1 MCFVGNAPVRSDQID
16 GGKTVADGKKKKS
29 GKKTGP
35 DWGWI
40 LFIFVITMVISA
52 AMSFI
57 SSRLLG
63 NAGMAVSFLI
73 LICIVAIGIVFDIIG
88 VAVTAC
94 PEAPFHAMA
103 SRKVAEAPDALKLLR
118 NANRV
123 SSFCN
128 DVIGDICGVISGSAA
143 AVIAARAVLGMEST
157 KATIVTLGMSA
168 LVAAVTVGGKAVG
181 KTFAMGGSVQV
192 VRSTA
197 KVLCFFR
204 TIFQNKRRN
213 TFQRRSAA
221 ADTGGAA
228 DALRGDPAVSGRA
241 RQPDGRTSGVESR
254 DRGDDGRDR
263 DGIRYAA

>member
-1 MCFVGNAPVRSDQID
+1 M
-16 GGKTVADGKKKKS
+16 ADGKKKKS

-35 DWGWI
+35 DWSWI

-143 AVIAARAVLGMEST
+143 AVIAARVLILSKSKSEIFITLLLSAVVSG
-157 KATIVTLGMSA
+157 
-168 LVAAVTVGGKAVG
+168 VTVGGKACG
-181 KTFAMGGSVQV
+181 KSLAMNSSTAV
-192 VRSTA
+192 VRTAA

-204 TIFQNKRRN
+204 TLPQRIRKKR
-213 TFQRRSAA
+213 A
-221 ADTGGAA
+221 
-228 DALRGDPAVSGRA
+228 
-241 RQPDGRTSGVESR
+241 EK
-254 DRGDDGRDR
+254 
-263 DGIRYAA
+263 

>member
-1 MCFVGNAPVRSDQID
+1 M
-16 GGKTVADGKKKKS
+16 ADGKKKKS

-143 AVIAARAVLGMEST
+143 AVIAARVLILSKSKSEIFITLLLSAVVSGM
-157 KATIVTLGMSA
+157 
-168 LVAAVTVGGKAVG
+168 TVGGKACG
-181 KTFAMGGSVQV
+181 KSLAMNSSTAV
-192 VRSTA
+192 VRTA
-197 KVLCFFR
+197 ARVLCFFR
-204 TIFQNKRRN
+204 TLPRRLQKKR
-213 TFQRRSAA
+213 T
-221 ADTGGAA
+221 
-228 DALRGDPAVSGRA
+228 
-241 RQPDGRTSGVESR
+241 EK
-254 DRGDDGRDR
+254 
-263 DGIRYAA
+263 